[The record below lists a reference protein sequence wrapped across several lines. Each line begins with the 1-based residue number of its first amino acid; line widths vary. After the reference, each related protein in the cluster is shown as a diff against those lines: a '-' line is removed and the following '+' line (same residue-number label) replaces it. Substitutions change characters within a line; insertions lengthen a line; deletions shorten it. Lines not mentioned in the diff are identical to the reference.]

1 MLRKIG
7 PGGIGDTS
15 PMGLL
20 KSFFGQTPA
29 KHEEKGDAFLNE
41 KDWGRAKIEY
51 ESALIALE
59 KASPGDEE
67 SETRIQDK
75 LQNAKEALAREHRLT
90 AEDLMEQEY
99 YEDARDLFQLAR
111 ELTQDPA
118 VISAIENR
126 MLEMTRIA
134 DRDVQADPPI
144 RPVNHG
150 TVLGEEDD
158 AYFMALCGTLPK
170 EMQAAYFSYGEP
182 FKSGYMALNRGE
194 FDLAVEHFLRA
205 IERNPSPDS
214 FIPLELGTAYLNLGN
229 LDAARGLLETFLKH
243 HPDAL
248 PGYQLLCEI
257 FWEMRAFD
265 EAEALLDRCPDEL
278 KHSFAHYLLRG
289 ETLFHA
295 GNYSEARSLY
305 QDVLKQYGWNEPIAR
320 ALAKV
325 FETSGDLQN
334 ARDTYAEIM
343 DHCKSCHAR
352 IDPFI
357 KRRFADTSFE
367 LGQHSI
373 PVLETYLSLAQ
384 DDPENASFY
393 YQRVSNI
400 YAAIGNDAEARR
412 FEAFARQGTD
422 DQSD

>member
-1 MLRKIG
+1 
-7 PGGIGDTS
+7 
-15 PMGLL
+15 MGLL

-29 KHEEKGDAFLNE
+29 KHEEKGDAFLDE

-51 ESALIALE
+51 ENALIALE
-59 KASPGDEE
+59 KESPGDEE
-67 SETRIQDK
+67 SEVRIQDK
-75 LQNAKEALAREHRLT
+75 LQKAKEALAREHRQT

-118 VISAIENR
+118 LISAIEDR

-134 DRDVQADPPI
+134 DRDVQADLLN
-144 RPVNHG
+144 RPVVNHG
-150 TVLGEEDD
+150 AVLTEQEDE
-158 AYFMALCGTLPK
+158 YFTALCGTLPK
-170 EMQAAYFSYGEP
+170 EMRAAYFSYGEP

-205 IERNPSPDS
+205 IEGNPSPDS

-229 LDAARGLLETFLKH
+229 LEAARGLLETFFQH
-243 HPDAL
+243 HPNAL

-265 EAEALLDRCPDEL
+265 EAEALLDKCPDEL
-278 KHSFAHYLLRG
+278 KHSFAYYLLRG
-289 ETLFHA
+289 ETMFHA
-295 GNYSEARSLY
+295 GNYSEASSFY
-305 QDVLKQYGWNEPIAR
+305 QGILEQYGWNEPIAR

-325 FETSGDLQN
+325 FETSGDFQN
-334 ARDTYAEIM
+334 ARDMYAEIM
-343 DHCKSCHAR
+343 SQCKSCLTH
-352 IDPFI
+352 IDSFI
-357 KRRFADTSFE
+357 KRKFADTSFQ

-373 PVLETYLSLAQ
+373 PVLEMYLSLAQ

-393 YQRVSNI
+393 YQRVGKI
-400 YAAIGNDAEARR
+400 YASLGNETEARR
-412 FEAFARQGTD
+412 FESFARQAIGED
-422 DQSD
+422 SG